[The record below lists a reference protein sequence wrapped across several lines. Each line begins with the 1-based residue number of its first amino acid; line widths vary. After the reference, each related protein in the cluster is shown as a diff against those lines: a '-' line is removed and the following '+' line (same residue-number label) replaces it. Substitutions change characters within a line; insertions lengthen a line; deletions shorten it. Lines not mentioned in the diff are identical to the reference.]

1 MAVPTM
7 LQRLCTLEPGVVA
20 AHDCRSLRVIASS
33 GSALPRQVVV
43 DVLER
48 FGPVLYNVYGSTE
61 VATATIA
68 TPADLLASP
77 TTAGRPAPGVRVR
90 VVDPDGQ
97 PVPAGVA
104 GRVAVANDARF
115 SGYTGGGGKESVD
128 GLLLT
133 GDVGRFDT
141 RGRLQIE
148 GREDDMIV
156 SGGENLYPREVEE
169 LLCRHDD
176 VFEVCVLGVPD
187 DKFGQALKAF
197 VVLHPGREQDGE
209 ALRAYVRER
218 LARYKVPREVVFLD
232 ELPRNA
238 TGKVM
243 RRSLR

>member
-1 MAVPTM
+1 M
-7 LQRLCTLEPGVVA
+7 LQRLCALEPGTID

-68 TPADLLASP
+68 TPADLLVSP
-77 TTAGRPAPGVRVR
+77 TTAGRAAPGVRVR
-90 VVDPDGQ
+90 VVGPDGRQ
-97 PVPAGVA
+97 VPTGDAGQ
-104 GRVAVANDARF
+104 VAVGNDARF

-133 GDVGRFDT
+133 GDIGRFDK

-148 GREDDMIV
+148 GREDDMV
-156 SGGENLYPREVEE
+156 VLVGENLYPREVEE
-169 LLCRHDD
+169 LLCQHDD
-176 VFEVCVLGVPD
+176 VVEACVLGVPD
-187 DKFGQALKAF
+187 DKFGQSLKAF
-197 VVLHPGREQDGE
+197 VVLSADKTQDGE
-209 ALRAYVRER
+209 ALRSYVRDR
-218 LARYKVPREVVFLD
+218 LARYKVPREIVFLD

-238 TGKVM
+238 TGKVL
-243 RRSLR
+243 RRNLR